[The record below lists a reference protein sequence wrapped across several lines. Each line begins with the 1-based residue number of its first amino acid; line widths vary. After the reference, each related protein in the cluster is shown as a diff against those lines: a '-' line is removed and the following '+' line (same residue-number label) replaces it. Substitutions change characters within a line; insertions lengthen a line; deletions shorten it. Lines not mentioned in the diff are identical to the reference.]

1 MSPKQRPKDVDA
13 YIRQAPKDVQ
23 EKLQAMRAC
32 IRKAAPGATESL
44 KYGIP
49 AFSYRTMLVAYA
61 AFQNHIG
68 LYPTSSGVAAF
79 SKELSKYHTARGS
92 IQFPLDQPLPLP
104 LVRKITLFRVKENF
118 KTTGKRRTRKS
129 EG

>member
-1 MSPKQRPKDVDA
+1 MNPKRPKDVDA

-23 EKLQAMRAC
+23 EKLQAMRSC

-49 AFSYRTMLVAYA
+49 AFSYKTMLVAYA
-61 AFQNHIG
+61 AFQHHIG
-68 LYPTSSGVAAF
+68 FYPTPSGVSTF
-79 SKELSKYHTARGS
+79 SEELSKYHTAKGS

-104 LVRKITLFRVKENF
+104 LVRKITLFRVKESV
-118 KTTGKRRTRKS
+118 KTGGKKRTRKL
-129 EG
+129 ER